1 MPPSSP
7 ASRAAPRNPAAPLAA
22 DKDQPAR
29 TRLLLA
35 ALRLFAQQGY
45 AKTSIRAIAQAAQV
59 NVAAVSYYFGDKAT
73 LYAAL
78 FTEPCGNMQDLMPEV
93 TQPGLSLREA
103 LQRYYHGTL
112 APLQDGE
119 LARLLMQLHIREML
133 DRTDQWER
141 ELERDVRQ
149 PHQAMLG
156 LLCHHMGVPRPDAG
170 MHRLTLTITGL
181 AFQLW
186 ALQEPIDT
194 VHPQLLATP
203 QAVGTWAD
211 RMTEYAL
218 AMVETEQRL
227 RLRDRPAQAQ
237 AKTPTGTDAAPTRR
251 RAKSRP
257 ST

>member
-1 MPPSSP
+1 MPDFPPDSAPVPVP
-7 ASRAAPRNPAAPLAA
+7 ASVPSAAPA
-22 DKDQPAR
+22 DKDPPAR

-59 NVAAVSYYFGDKAT
+59 NVAAISYYFGDKAA

-78 FTEPCGNMQDLMPEV
+78 FTEPAGNMQDLMPQV
-93 TQPGLSLREA
+93 TQPGLDLREA
-103 LQRYYHGTL
+103 LRRYYHGTL

-119 LARLLMQLHIREML
+119 LARLLVQLHIREML

-149 PHQAMLG
+149 PHQAMLD
-156 LLCHHMGVPRPDAG
+156 LLCRHMGVAQPDAD
-170 MHRLTLTITGL
+170 MHRLTLTVTGL

-186 ALQEPIDT
+186 ALQEAIDA
-194 VHPQLLATP
+194 VQPQLLATP
-203 QAVGTWAD
+203 QAVDAWAG

-218 AMVETEQRL
+218 AMIETEQRL
-227 RLRDRPAQAQ
+227 RQSPAPDRR
-237 AKTPTGTDAAPTRR
+237 DAAPATPAPTPL
-251 RAKSRP
+251 AKPSRP